1 MAISASDYL
10 RQHMINDMARLQQAY
25 TPYHAGEMAL
35 RAERA
40 LQASMKA
47 SQASEEATNLL
58 LLIEDET
65 P

>member
-1 MAISASDYL
+1 MAISNADYL
-10 RQHMINDMARLQQAY
+10 RQQMINDMARLQQAY
-25 TPYHAGEMAL
+25 GSPYASEVAL

-40 LQASMKA
+40 IQASMKA
-47 SQASEEATNLL
+47 PQASEEATNLL